1 MDLDQ
6 NIIQAATPIGVG
18 AGGGDD
24 QGHHGADGVV
34 QGGFGAVQER
44 QGRYSLSTVTSLRGE
59 PGLALATVSIV

>member
-1 MDLDQ
+1 M
-6 NIIQAATPIGVG
+6 QAATPIGVG

-34 QGGFGAVQER
+34 QGGFGAAQER
-44 QGRYSLSTVTSLRGE
+44 QGRYSLSTVTGLRGE